1 MTRSSKEFL
10 DWQSSS
16 VQTARIHSLSNANKR
31 YAKPR
36 QYGLL
41 RNFFY
46 GSATAVFRL
55 SAFKYKPGASRRKF
69 SHDRTRLGEEM
80 TIEGKPTKLKYF
92 TKAR

>member
-1 MTRSSKEFL
+1 MTRSSKEFS

-31 YAKPR
+31 YAKQR

-46 GSATAVFRL
+46 GSATAGFRL
-55 SAFKYKPGASRRKF
+55 SAFKYRPGANRKEIFSRP
-69 SHDRTRLGEEM
+69 DALCEEM
-80 TIEGKPTKLKYF
+80 TIEGTPTKLKYF